1 MHLKV
6 NEEMIFSSGLGKS
19 PWSYSWTRVE
29 TTGANECA
37 HWHHSPLFYEYSEC
51 LETCAFVSPP
61 LFRAASFS
69 GDSPVLAI
77 LLPTDTIFDTEQRK
91 LGFSFES
98 STASKFTDWTNIDA
112 SFDLIMMLFVSI
124 FIIRSMEIGM
134 KRKTFPVGKHP
145 VTSDSW
151 HGVR

>member
-1 MHLKV
+1 MNAPIDITAH
-6 NEEMIFSSGLGKS
+6 FSMNIASASKHVLS
-19 PWSYSWTRVE
+19 S
-29 TTGANECA
+29 
-37 HWHHSPLFYEYSEC
+37 L
-51 LETCAFVSPP
+51 LLPP

-124 FIIRSMEIGM
+124 FINSIDGNWDE
-134 KRKTFPVGKHP
+134 KKDFPG
-145 VTSDSW
+145 
-151 HGVR
+151 R